1 MCLSLRPFSQGR
13 IRIHRSSNE
22 IKVGF
27 QGNLALLKEFVGAL
41 CSLDSLLATNVDEG
55 PRVLPHVVRAV
66 CPISRIW
73 ILLAMD
79 VLIES

>member
-1 MCLSLRPFSQGR
+1 
-13 IRIHRSSNE
+13 
-22 IKVGF
+22 
-27 QGNLALLKEFVGAL
+27 LALLKEFVGAL
-41 CSLDSLLATNVDEG
+41 CSLDSLLATNVDERL
-55 PRVLPHVVRAV
+55 RVLPHVVRAV